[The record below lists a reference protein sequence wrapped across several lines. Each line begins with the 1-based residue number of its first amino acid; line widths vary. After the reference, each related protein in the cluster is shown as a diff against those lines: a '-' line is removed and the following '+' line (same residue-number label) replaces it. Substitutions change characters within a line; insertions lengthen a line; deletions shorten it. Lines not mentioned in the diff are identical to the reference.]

1 MKKEKKK
8 KLFNRKHKKHVSL
21 SGEEYNRPKTEVK
34 NDPMKADIK
43 EPLYSSPQEEELLT
57 FITAR
62 KMYETFGVRMWHV
75 PLFRKYEPE
84 LLIGTEWENW
94 QPKPKKRRL
103 RRD

>member
-1 MKKEKKK
+1 MKKEKKKK
-8 KLFNRKHKKHVSL
+8 KLFNRKHKKHISF
-21 SGEEYNRPKTEVK
+21 SGEEYNRPEVEVK
-34 NDPMKADIK
+34 NDPMEVKK

-57 FITAR
+57 FITAK
-62 KMYETFGVRMWHV
+62 KMYETFGIRMWHV

-84 LLIGTEWENW
+84 LLIGTEYENW